1 MSLKRIQKEYQKIK
15 KHPLEGLSA
24 NPISEDDMFKWEGT
38 IDGPVDTPYEGGKF
52 KLRITFPQDY
62 PMNPPNIIFTTK
74 IFHPNISETYVC
86 LDILQN
92 KWSPVLSIE
101 KVLLSLSSLLMDPN
115 PNSPLVADA
124 NNLYVKDREK
134 FNAKVK
140 EWVKKYAS

>member
-134 FNAKVK
+134 FNEKVK